1 MLNATNLQ
9 KVMGAQRGASRSYQE
24 SALMLLEPNLKR
36 QELTKW
42 NNIIG
47 LALIRL
53 LEQRDQWEEGPGN
66 GERLGALRTLR
77 EHWSVKNMRVN
88 KVL

>member
-1 MLNATNLQ
+1 MLQ
-9 KVMGAQRGASRSYQE
+9 ICKESWEPKGASRSYQE
-24 SALMLLEPNLKR
+24 FALMLLEPNLKR

-47 LALIRL
+47 LGLIRL

-66 GERLGALRTLR
+66 GEKLGALRTLNTGGLR
-77 EHWSVKNMRVN
+77 TWE
-88 KVL
+88 